1 MKPSL
6 IPNVLDLALTARQND
21 QIFNP
26 LFVSHAGLGKSQI
39 VQAWVAE
46 QQKKNPEFGFIDL
59 RIAYLEAPDVVGLL
73 DVTVD
78 ENGTKRSEHM
88 LPGFWPTKG
97 SGLLLLEEP
106 NRASSSVMNTLMQ
119 LLTDRKVH
127 KYQLPPGW
135 VIAGCIN
142 PETSEYDV
150 NSMDAALKDR
160 FEIFQVEFDH
170 LAFSEYIEKS
180 NWHEPIVRFVNSGL
194 WIYKTPDTVSQDS
207 SYVSPR
213 TWSKV
218 NTAEKAGMNKD
229 RPLHRLTCTAILG
242 KDIGNAYHNF
252 CYDQAPVT
260 AEDLLRN
267 RKEALARLK
276 EQSAKDKYQGDMIAA
291 TVESIAKH
299 YGGVRTTG
307 KDFPTDK
314 VDEDLMAEV
323 AQIIPSDQAV
333 TLIKSCSYAVAKQYG
348 SLKDF
353 LKEFIK
359 RHPSLLAT
367 IKDNIHV
374 SKAAK
379 AE

>member
-6 IPNVLDLALTARQND
+6 IPNVLDLAAAARKNGH
-21 QIFNP
+21 IFNP

-39 VQAWVAE
+39 IQSWVAE
-46 QQKKNPEFGFIDL
+46 QQKKDPEFGFIDL

-78 ENGTKRSEHM
+78 SNGTKRSEHM
-88 LPGFWPTKG
+88 LPGFWPTSG

-135 VIAGCIN
+135 MIAGAIN

-180 NWHEPIVRFVNSGL
+180 NWHEPLVRFVNSGM
-194 WIYKTPDTVSQDS
+194 WVYKTPDTVSAESQ
-207 SYVSPR
+207 YVSPR

-218 NTAEKAGMNKD
+218 NTAEKAGVGQD
-229 RPLHRLTCTAILG
+229 RLLHRLMSTAVLG
-242 KDIGNAYHNF
+242 KDIGNAYHTF
-252 CYDQAPVT
+252 CFDQAPVT
-260 AEDLLRN
+260 ADDLLRN
-267 RKEALARLK
+267 RKEAIARLK

-291 TVESIAKH
+291 TVESITKH
-299 YGGVRTTG
+299 YGGTAD
-307 KDFPTDK
+307 KCPADK
-314 VDEDLMAEV
+314 VNEDLMAEV

-333 TLIKSCSYAVAKQYG
+333 TLIKGCSYAVAKQYG
-348 SLKDF
+348 SLKDL

-359 RHPSLLAT
+359 RHPALLAT
-367 IKDNIHV
+367 IKDNIHI
-374 SKAAK
+374 SKPTGGK
-379 AE
+379 